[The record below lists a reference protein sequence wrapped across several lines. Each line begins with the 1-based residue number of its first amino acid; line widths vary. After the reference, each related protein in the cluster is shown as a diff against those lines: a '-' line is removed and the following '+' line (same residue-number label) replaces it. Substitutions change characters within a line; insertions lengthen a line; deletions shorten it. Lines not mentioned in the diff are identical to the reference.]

1 MRQFRSIYIFVQQS
15 HARFYFIHF
24 RFVFCFL
31 SLQNMYSLVCFLVL
45 GLFISNCHC
54 RAIEEPD
61 NAIQSDD
68 NQYTGGRDWVKISD
82 APPPKIVQQIGS
94 PVELECE
101 VSGSP
106 APTVHWVRGNK
117 PIDSVSTFCCY
128 KLKHIA
134 PAQHQTTANMIK
146 IENLFSFFDLQFP
159 EIDSNAVTEISPNSL
174 VRVRSRL
181 IIDHMAVPER
191 AFTCVG
197 RSGSKMTYA
206 TTTVYASPASP
217 PNVTDMLR
225 ANTNSL
231 LGPKKAR
238 IVLYYNAI
246 FDAIGRNV
254 VLPCKTV
261 GRPHPEV
268 YWMDTENNIVDSD
281 NDRYK
286 VLPTGELQITSVRWS
301 DMGLFTCI
309 ARNAV
314 SKDSISTFLYPMMV
328 SNRHHC
334 STAQMSQILK
344 QFY

>member
-1 MRQFRSIYIFVQQS
+1 MFSVARATENSCFHFIDFIFFTRMRQVRSIYIFVQQS

-117 PIDSVSTFCCY
+117 PIDSVSTFCCC
-128 KLKHIA
+128 KLKHID

-146 IENLFSFFDLQFP
+146 IENLFLFWF
-159 EIDSNAVTEISPNSL
+159 T
-174 VRVRSRL
+174 
-181 IIDHMAVPER
+181 VP
-191 AFTCVG
+191 
-197 RSGSKMTYA
+197 
-206 TTTVYASPASP
+206 
-217 PNVTDMLR
+217 
-225 ANTNSL
+225 
-231 LGPKKAR
+231 
-238 IVLYYNAI
+238 
-246 FDAIGRNV
+246 RN
-254 VLPCKTV
+254 
-261 GRPHPEV
+261 
-268 YWMDTENNIVDSD
+268 W
-281 NDRYK
+281 
-286 VLPTGELQITSVRWS
+286 
-301 DMGLFTCI
+301 F
-309 ARNAV
+309 
-314 SKDSISTFLYPMMV
+314 
-328 SNRHHC
+328 
-334 STAQMSQILK
+334 
-344 QFY
+344 